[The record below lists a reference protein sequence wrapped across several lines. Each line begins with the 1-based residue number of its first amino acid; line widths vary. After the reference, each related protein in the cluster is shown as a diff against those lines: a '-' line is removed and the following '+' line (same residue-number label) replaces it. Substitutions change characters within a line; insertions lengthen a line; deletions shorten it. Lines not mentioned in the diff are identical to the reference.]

1 MSLLLVGPLVVRA
14 QDAPGDEPPAAPTP
28 APGAVEVDEQ
38 AAERAL
44 ERTLVAGGA
53 LVRSFDPIAGE
64 AAQRALGIGLDLAP
78 DLDQALRGAQAVLV
92 LTRWEEFKDL
102 PRLLAALT
110 EPPVLIDARR
120 MLDRDAWPRYEGIGF
135 SRKSVLDQN
144 SASQRWVASLELA

>member
-1 MSLLLVGPLVVRA
+1 MMCAS
-14 QDAPGDEPPAAPTP
+14 PPHLPIIS
-28 APGAVEVDEQ
+28 E
-38 AAERAL
+38 
-44 ERTLVAGGA
+44 LVAGGA

-92 LTRWEEFKDL
+92 LTRWEEFNEL
-102 PRLLAALT
+102 PRLLAALP

-135 SRKSVLDQN
+135 SRKRVLDQN
-144 SASQRWVASLELA
+144 PASQRHELASGRRIAQRLDQLAVIAFPWCTWLPVNCAELGMLA